1 MIDRELIERI
11 ELNSTNLSDKEFN
24 NSIKFVV
31 EKYIGDDIP
40 EQINCN
46 NLHETIIEAYK
57 LFLSNELHSIGI
69 YDRKGNYNGTDALN
83 YFTDDKNIYENRN
96 KIEEL
101 KQEIELYKEFL
112 KKNNALKSF
121 EDYKLHNK

>member
-31 EKYIGDDIP
+31 EKYIENDMP
-40 EQINCN
+40 EQIRCN
-46 NLHETIIEAYK
+46 NFHEAIIKAYK
-57 LFLSNELHSIGI
+57 LFLSDELHSIGM

-83 YFTDDKNIYENRN
+83 YFTDDKNIYENRD
-96 KIEEL
+96 KIEKLE
-101 KQEIELYKEFL
+101 KEIELYEEFL
-112 KKNNALKSF
+112 KKNNALKAF